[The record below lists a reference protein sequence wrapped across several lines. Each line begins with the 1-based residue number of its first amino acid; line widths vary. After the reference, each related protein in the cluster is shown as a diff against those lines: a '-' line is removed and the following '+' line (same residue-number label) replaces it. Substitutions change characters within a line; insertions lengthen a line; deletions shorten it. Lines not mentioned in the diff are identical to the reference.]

1 MTSLIE
7 SARVPWSHQGAHPNN
22 ETVRNSGKKK
32 KQKPCC
38 HWSIPAPY
46 TVYLQFFHVPLGH
59 LQFSVSCWGSST
71 YTPSSFPQKVL
82 YSKGPY
88 DALQTGWSL
97 QVGVS
102 QLSGSYPESLHQSIN
117 RSQSCNTC
125 IHGMTLPFE
134 TAFVSEG
141 ACCHPGVVLTSSS
154 STPFGVW
161 MLCKSGLLAMSSN
174 SKTRLRVKSCVTKAC
189 YRRKK
194 TTGSN

>member
-1 MTSLIE
+1 M
-7 SARVPWSHQGAHPNN
+7 
-22 ETVRNSGKKK
+22 
-32 KQKPCC
+32 
-38 HWSIPAPY
+38 
-46 TVYLQFFHVPLGH
+46 
-59 LQFSVSCWGSST
+59 
-71 YTPSSFPQKVL
+71 L
-82 YSKGPY
+82 YCKGPY

-125 IHGMTLPFE
+125 VHGMTLPFE

-194 TTGSN
+194 TTDSNWWNASSQVWKLGHRLASPYIQSGLLISIQIWNRLLTRMLWEWLNRWVIMGCDPQLQRKPSIPGPGLTATGRVKCRG